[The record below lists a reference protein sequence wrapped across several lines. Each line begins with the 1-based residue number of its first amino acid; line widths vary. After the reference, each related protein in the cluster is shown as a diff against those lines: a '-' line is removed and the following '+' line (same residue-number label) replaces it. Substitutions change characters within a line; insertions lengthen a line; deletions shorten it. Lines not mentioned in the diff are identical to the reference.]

1 MITGDQTRGRDSRS
15 DLETSGEYTMNKLI
29 RMTSLVAALTVAAT
43 PAFAAVP
50 NQQATANA
58 RIIKP
63 LVLTWVQDLDL
74 GTIVLSGAGA
84 WSGAVVSVDQTGG
97 FSCVSANLTCSGT
110 TAEARY
116 HLAGTNQQ
124 VIDINVSPTI
134 TLNNLT
140 DGVSTLSMTVDAP
153 ATVSLPN
160 SGNAGASF
168 GVGGSISLASTT
180 PDGVYQGTFDVT
192 ADYQ

>member
-1 MITGDQTRGRDSRS
+1 MK
-15 DLETSGEYTMNKLI
+15 KLLGI
-29 RMTSLVAALTVAAT
+29 TSLVAALTLSAT
-43 PAFAAVP
+43 PAFAVNP
-50 NQQATANA
+50 NQQASANA

-63 LVLTWVQDLDL
+63 LVLTWVQDLNL

-84 WSGAVVSVDQTGG
+84 WTGAVVSVSRAGA
-97 FSCVSANLTCSGT
+97 FSCLNANVTCSGSN
-110 TAEARY
+110 ARAVY

-124 VIDINVSPTI
+124 TVNITVSPSI

-140 DGVSTLSMTVDAP
+140 DGVSSLSMTVDAP
-153 ATVSLPN
+153 ASVPMPN
-160 SGNAGASF
+160 SGNAGVDF
-168 GVGGSISLASTT
+168 GVGGSISVSSTT